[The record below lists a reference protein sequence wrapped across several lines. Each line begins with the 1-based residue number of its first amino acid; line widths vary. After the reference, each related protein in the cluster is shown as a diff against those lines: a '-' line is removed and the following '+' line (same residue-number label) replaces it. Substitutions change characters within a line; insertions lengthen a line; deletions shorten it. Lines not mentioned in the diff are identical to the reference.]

1 MTRKHLI
8 SLLEAAQDSLFESN
22 PNLWQQIQDVLQA
35 DKASAEWRTTP
46 SGDRVANRFGYSVTV
61 RPFGFEATWHIS
73 QMDRAATMDLAQEK
87 ALEML

>member
-22 PNLWQQIQDVLQA
+22 PNLWQQIQYALQA
-35 DKASAEWRTTP
+35 DKASAE
-46 SGDRVANRFGYSVTV
+46 
-61 RPFGFEATWHIS
+61 
-73 QMDRAATMDLAQEK
+73 LAQEK